1 VTGLNLLLLI
11 VGTGVTALVVA
22 GMFLI
27 TPLGIVEARPPADGE
42 RAGERPA
49 EPRGSRTPDSTLR
62 AGP

>member
-27 TPLGIVEARPPADGE
+27 TPLGAVEARDPADRE
-42 RAGERPA
+42 RADERPA
-49 EPRGSRTPDSTLR
+49 HAAADR
-62 AGP
+62 ARRPTAP